1 MGAKLHTQHVSIN
14 DQRRENKKVSDVKR
28 SGVSRQALRQV
39 YNSYYKDQVRALY
52 NAVFRTH

>member
-1 MGAKLHTQHVSIN
+1 MGTKLHTQHVSIN

-28 SGVSRQALRQV
+28 NGSPKQAIRQV